1 MTADAKIAM
10 MSLRDVSWPGKF
22 LQLDVQLHAEFNT
35 IWPVL
40 LTQIYMT
47 SFGVKKHSILPAA
60 PTQLRSGGPFA
71 NASAN

>member
-47 SFGVKKHSILPAA
+47 SFGVKK
-60 PTQLRSGGPFA
+60 T
-71 NASAN
+71 